1 MSKTSLF
8 LRSLC
13 FGIVQVIFT
22 PIWACICFLTI
33 WLPFPLRYYI
43 ATRWNVATIW
53 FAKIIC
59 GIDYQVIGK
68 ENLPNVPSIIL
79 SKHQS
84 AWETIFLITVPPR
97 PLSFVL
103 KKELLYIPFFGWALA
118 LMRNIPI
125 DRSQGVSAIRQLVR
139 KGNQRLKD
147 GQWVVIFPEGTRTTV
162 GKKGKYLNGG
172 SRLAIESGAPV
183 VPIALNAGEC
193 WPRNSFIKKPGLIT
207 VSIGKPIDPKG
218 RSADDLMSDVQNWI
232 ESEMLR
238 ISPDIYPSNEP

>member
-13 FGIVQVIFT
+13 FGIVQVVFT
-22 PIWACICFLTI
+22 PIWACVCFLTI

-43 ATRWNVATIW
+43 ATRWNVITIW

-59 GIDYQVIGK
+59 GIDYQIIGK
-68 ENLPNVPSIIL
+68 ENLPDVPSILL

-84 AWETIFLITVPPR
+84 AWETIFLISVAPK

-139 KGNQRLKD
+139 KGSQRLKD
-147 GQWVVIFPEGTRTTV
+147 GQWVVIFPEGTV
-162 GKKGKYLNGG
+162 L
-172 SRLAIESGAPV
+172 P
-183 VPIALNAGEC
+183 
-193 WPRNSFIKKPGLIT
+193 
-207 VSIGKPIDPKG
+207 
-218 RSADDLMSDVQNWI
+218 SAKRENI
-232 ESEMLR
+232 
-238 ISPDIYPSNEP
+238 

>member
-1 MSKTSLF
+1 MSNISLF

-13 FGIVQVIFT
+13 FGIVQVVFT
-22 PIWACICFLTI
+22 PIWACVCFVTI
-33 WLPFPLRYYI
+33 WLPFPIRFYI
-43 ATRWNVATIW
+43 ATRWNVITIW

-59 GIDYQVIGK
+59 GIDYQIIGI
-68 ENLPNVPSIIL
+68 ENLPEVPSIL
-79 SKHQS
+79 LCKHQS
-84 AWETIFLITVPPR
+84 AWETIFLIDISPK

-125 DRSQGVSAIRQLVR
+125 DRSQSVNAIRQLVR
-139 KGNQRLKD
+139 KGSQRLKD
-147 GQWVVIFPEGTRTTV
+147 GQWVVIFPEGTRTAV

-193 WPRNSFIKKPGLIT
+193 WPRNSFIKKPGMIT
-207 VSIGKPIDPKG
+207 VSIGKPIWPEGYTPDE
-218 RSADDLMSDVQNWI
+218 LMRKVENWI
-232 ESEMLR
+232 ESEMHR
-238 ISPDIYPSNEP
+238 ISPDAYPSDE

>member
-1 MSKTSLF
+1 MRKLSLF

-13 FGIVQVIFT
+13 FGIAQVVFT
-22 PIWACICFLTI
+22 PIWACVCFLTL
-33 WLPFPLRYYI
+33 WLPFPKRFYI
-43 ATRWNVATIW
+43 ATRWNVITVW
-53 FAKIIC
+53 LAKVIC
-59 GIDYQVIGK
+59 GIDYQVIGR
-68 ENLPNVPSIIL
+68 ENLPEVPSILL

-84 AWETIFLITVPPR
+84 AWETIFLIAVPPK

-139 KGNQRLKD
+139 KGSQRLKN
-147 GQWVVIFPEGTRTTV
+147 GQWVVIFPEGTRTAV

-172 SRLAIESGAPV
+172 SRLAVESGAPV

-193 WPRNSFIKKPGLIT
+193 WPRNSFIKKPGIIT
-207 VSIGKPIDPKG
+207 VSIGKAIDPKG
-218 RSADDLMSDVQNWI
+218 RAPDELMKEVENWI
-232 ESEMLR
+232 ESEMHR
-238 ISPDIYPSNEP
+238 ISPDIYPSIEP